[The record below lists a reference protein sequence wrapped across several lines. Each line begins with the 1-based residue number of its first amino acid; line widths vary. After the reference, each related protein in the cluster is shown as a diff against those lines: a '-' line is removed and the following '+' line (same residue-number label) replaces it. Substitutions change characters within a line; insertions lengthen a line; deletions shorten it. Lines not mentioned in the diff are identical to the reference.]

1 MTEGNQSIAGEGHG
15 GTLARGNPGGMIEV
29 RRAFSVAVYARRGD
43 RVLVIEHRRL
53 RTWLPIGGEL
63 EAGETP
69 LDAAHRE
76 LREETG
82 LSGRFRPLAGAL
94 DGVPPGLLGY
104 EEHLAGTKGLHM
116 NFVFVTEVEDGAEV
130 VPNDEFAAWRWVDR
144 GELDGVASPLNVRQF
159 GVLALDARF
168 V

>member
-1 MTEGNQSIAGEGHG
+1 MTPGNEPA
-15 GTLARGNPGGMIEV
+15 L

-69 LDAAHRE
+69 LEAAHRE

-82 LSGRFRPLAGAL
+82 LAGRFRPLAGAL
-94 DGVPPGLLGY
+94 DGVPAGLLGY
-104 EEHLAGTKGLHM
+104 EEHPAGEKGVHM
-116 NFVFVTEVEDGAEV
+116 NFVFVTEVAAGAEV

-144 GELDGVASPLNVRQF
+144 AELDGVPSPLNVRQF
-159 GVLALDARF
+159 GVLALDACF

>member
-1 MTEGNQSIAGEGHG
+1 VTA
-15 GTLARGNPGGMIEV
+15 A

-53 RTWLPIGGEL
+53 QTWLPIGGEL
-63 EAGETP
+63 EPGETP
-69 LDAAHRE
+69 LEAAHRE

-82 LSGRFRPLAGAL
+82 LPGRFRPLAEAL
-94 DGVPPGLLGY
+94 DGVPPGLIGY
-104 EEHLAGTKGLHM
+104 EEHPAGSKGTHL
-116 NFVFVTEVEDGAEV
+116 NFVFVTEVADDAEV
-130 VPNDEFAAWRWVDR
+130 APNDEFGRWRWVDR

-159 GVLALDARF
+159 GVLALAARF